1 MPLIKCPDCKHQVST
16 RAPTCPQ
23 CGCPIAGTSAVKKK
37 AVKKKAVKKK
47 AVKKKVKRK
56 PRGAIGWNS
65 RTGKSLAD
73 QKRPR
78 PLYEARRSYNSDAE
92 KSIPNDISEEEEFNP
107 MWKLSIIIIVNLIL
121 IVSIIHGGLPESQAS
136 RQGVGWAMIFIGFLC
151 RSAFANVT
159 KSFIFQSIF
168 GIGFSILT
176 WFILIE
182 ILI

>member
-16 RAPTCPQ
+16 IAPTCPQ
-23 CGCPIAGTSAVKKK
+23 CGRPIAGTS
-37 AVKKKAVKKK
+37 AVKKK

-56 PRGAIGWNS
+56 PRGAIGWNPK
-65 RTGKSLAD
+65 TGKALSSVK
-73 QKRPR
+73 KRPR
-78 PLYEARRSYNSDAE
+78 PLYEARRSYNSGVE

-107 MWKLSIIIIVNLIL
+107 MWKLSIIVIVNLIL

-136 RQGVGWAMIFIGFLC
+136 RQGVGWAMIFIGFLR

-168 GIGFSILT
+168 GIDFSILT